1 MDKRFYT
8 PQEAAD
14 LLQVSSTTVMHL
26 IHSGRLPATKVSERI
41 YRISIPAFERFVAG
55 RAVSDFRVRFQRVR
69 RVEPIGEPIRVPTDA
84 ELAEA

>member
-8 PQEAAD
+8 PREAAD

-26 IHSGRLPATKVSERI
+26 IHSGRLPATKVSARI
-41 YRISIPAFERFVAG
+41 YRISIPTFERFVAG

-69 RVEPIGEPIRVPTDA
+69 RVGPIGEPIRVPTDA